1 MKIQVLG
8 TGCRKCVQLHE
19 NVLEALRRT
28 DRCAELAKVTDLAEI
43 TGLGVFLTPA
53 LAIDGKVVFAGRIA
67 DVDELMRI
75 LEEHV
80 S

>member
-8 TGCRKCVQLHE
+8 TGCRKCMQLHE
-19 NVLEALRRT
+19 NVLQALRRA
-28 DRCAELAKVTDLAEI
+28 DRSAEVAKVTDLAEI
-43 TGLGVFLTPA
+43 AGLGVYLTPA
-53 LAIDGKVVFAGRIA
+53 LAIDGKVVFTGRVA

-75 LEEHV
+75 LEKHA

>member
-8 TGCRKCVQLHE
+8 TGCRKCVQLYE

-28 DRCAELAKVTDLAEI
+28 DRCAEVAKVTDLAEI

-53 LAIDGKVVFAGRIA
+53 LAIDGNVVLAGRIA
-67 DVDELMRI
+67 EVDELMRI

>member
-1 MKIQVLG
+1 MKIRVLG
-8 TGCRKCVQLHE
+8 TGCRKCVQLYE

-28 DRCAELAKVTDLAEI
+28 DRCAEVAKVTDLAEI

-53 LAIDGKVVFAGRIA
+53 LAIDGNVVLAGRIA
-67 DVDELMRI
+67 EVDELMRI